1 MKEIAPQ
8 LFARLGSHPDKVVR
22 KQLES
27 LLVMLA
33 KHSPWSLVYPTLV
46 DANSPEK
53 EPSEELQKILA
64 YLVSKYFLMY
74 HFKCYINLQVKQC
87 VFYAFIFL
95 FINEMTGT
103 SY

>member
-8 LFARLGSHPDKVVR
+8 LFAQLSSHPDKVVR

-27 LLVMLA
+27 LLAMLA

-53 EPSEELQKILA
+53 GPSEELQRILA
-64 YLVSKYFLMY
+64 YLVSKYLYNM
-74 HFKCYINLQVKQC
+74 V
-87 VFYAFIFL
+87 
-95 FINEMTGT
+95 
-103 SY
+103 